1 MDVIPPRHR
10 KQRKPNFKTTETGVV
25 HQENEQFSKREL
37 LSNWNKYDD
46 TVPQADA
53 PNASNFEELLSKP
66 ASVGGHFLFNSEK
79 GWESSDDW
87 YNRDDYFQLN
97 LIELSK
103 SLATIPYYERLSYSQ
118 SIFSSEE
125 IDEMNRQAKYQ
136 LFKWQSKCSNSG
148 SSRDVKCEANV
159 KLHNIGHVPQNDD
172 DDLDELLKITGSG
185 QRKMQSSECSSNIN
199 QPTGGSV
206 TIQSVQG
213 RSTAEST
220 EDIQKWLDDV
230 LILDS

>member
-10 KQRKPNFKTTETGVV
+10 KQRNSNFKTTETGVV

-46 TVPQADA
+46 NVPQTDA
-53 PNASNFEELLSKP
+53 PLASNFEELLSQP

-79 GWESSDDW
+79 GWESNDDW

-103 SLATIPYYERLSYSQ
+103 SLATLPYYERLSYSQ

-136 LFKWQSKCSNSG
+136 LFKWQSKGSNTG

-159 KLHNIGHVPQNDD
+159 HNIDHVPQNDD
-172 DDLDELLKITGSG
+172 DDLEELLKITGTG
-185 QRKMQSSECSSNIN
+185 HRKMKISEYSSNIN
-199 QPTGGSV
+199 QSTGSSV
-206 TIQSVQG
+206 TIQSVQA

-220 EDIQKWLDDV
+220 DDIQKWLDDV